1 MKIKIKKTCLCVSA
15 RRQIDVLIFDMII
28 MGLLIS
34 TSPLVAQEMTGDEIL
49 KKAEES
55 RPVSEITISEMTIVH
70 KSGSKRIREI
80 KAWMKGD
87 DSTLVRFLS
96 PANIKGTG
104 FLSVDDND
112 WLYLPVLKKVRRIAT
127 KEKGGS
133 FMGSDFSYDDVGG
146 YSWEQDFHSKLLGI
160 EEYEGHDCYILELI
174 PKNPEDISYSK
185 LKRWVDKENFYS
197 MKTEYYDIHGDL
209 LKIMYPSGFYRIEE
223 FWISKRIEMQ
233 NVQKGSKTVIVIKE
247 TELNPKIPD
256 NMFTTRQLERQ

>member
-1 MKIKIKKTCLCVSA
+1 
-15 RRQIDVLIFDMII
+15 
-28 MGLLIS
+28 
-34 TSPLVAQEMTGDEIL
+34 
-49 KKAEES
+49 
-55 RPVSEITISEMTIVH
+55 
-70 KSGSKRIREI
+70 
-80 KAWMKGD
+80 MKGD

>member
-1 MKIKIKKTCLCVSA
+1 MRTQIKNIYLCACLSRDSRQVTA
-15 RRQIDVLIFDMII
+15 RRQVSALMVGVIMVL
-28 MGLLIS
+28 
-34 TSPLVAQEMTGDEIL
+34 LVIVQSARAQELTGDEIL

-146 YSWEQDFHSKLLGI
+146 YSWEQDFHSKLLST
-160 EEYEGHDCYILELI
+160 EEYEGHDCGQGKLLLD
-174 PKNPEDISYSK
+174 ED
-185 LKRWVDKENFYS
+185 
-197 MKTEYYDIHGDL
+197 
-209 LKIMYPSGFYRIEE
+209 
-223 FWISKRIEMQ
+223 
-233 NVQKGSKTVIVIKE
+233 
-247 TELNPKIPD
+247 
-256 NMFTTRQLERQ
+256 